1 MSTLTNDPTESEA
14 TDFAVRWAQAQEARE
29 AELDGYGHGHG
40 PDDYTTEYSR
50 ADEELAMRVHREEL
64 ERVEMEAFQRVL
76 VSHCLLLTGYFYF
89 LIFTVAE
96 FCLTLFMIRTRISQ
110 TSNLLF
116 FL

>member
-1 MSTLTNDPTESEA
+1 MPTLTNDPTESEA

-76 VSHCLLLTGYFYF
+76 VSH
-89 LIFTVAE
+89 
-96 FCLTLFMIRTRISQ
+96 
-110 TSNLLF
+110 
-116 FL
+116 